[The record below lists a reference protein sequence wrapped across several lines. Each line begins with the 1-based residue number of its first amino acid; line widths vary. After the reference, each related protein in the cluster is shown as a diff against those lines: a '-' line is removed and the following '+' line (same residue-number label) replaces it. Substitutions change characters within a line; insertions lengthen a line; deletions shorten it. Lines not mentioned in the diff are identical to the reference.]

1 MKHLEIKAKCIGD
14 EITSLS
20 KCKELAKAYG
30 EEIELDFNR
39 FSITVRP
46 SSELQDLFAIYQ
58 LEVSRRMGD
67 R

>member
-14 EITSLS
+14 AITAISQ
-20 KCKELAKAYG
+20 CKEVAKVYR

-46 SSELQDLFAIYQ
+46 NSEPLDLIAIYQ
-58 LEVSRRMGD
+58 IENYRRMGD